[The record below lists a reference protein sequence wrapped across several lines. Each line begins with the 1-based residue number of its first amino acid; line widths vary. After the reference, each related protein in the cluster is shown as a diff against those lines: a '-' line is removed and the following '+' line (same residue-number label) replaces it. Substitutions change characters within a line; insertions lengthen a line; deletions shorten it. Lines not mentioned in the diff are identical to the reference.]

1 MADLLGFAVVAVS
14 AAAAFAPEAD
24 LPPAADKDKAAT
36 TEVEADEWTEAPR
49 KVGRAGKVKPRAP

>member
-1 MADLLGFAVVAVS
+1 LANLLGFAVVAVS

-24 LPPAADKDKAAT
+24 KAAT
-36 TEVEADEWTEAPR
+36 AEAEADEWTEMSR